1 MATIY
6 RKTPKGQAEIET
18 RAHHLPPRLRTPL
31 IMVDGK
37 RSVDELRKLIAN
49 QPDECLVALLEQGF
63 IEVVEGA
70 VAPKTTAAAPPAP
83 AAPAS
88 GTITPDVD
96 VLRRQAVRELYELL
110 GPVAEAV
117 AIKLEGAKSLDQLR
131 HSLGIARD
139 ILANSRG
146 TGAANAFAAKYLVP
160 LGA

>member
-37 RSVDELRKLIAN
+37 RSVDELRKLITN

-63 IEVVEGA
+63 IEAAEVA
-70 VAPKTTAAAPPAP
+70 TAPKPTAPPAP

-88 GTITPDVD
+88 GTITPGVD
-96 VLRRQAVRELYELL
+96 ALRRQAVRELNELL
-110 GPVAEAV
+110 GPMGEAV
-117 AIKLEGAKSLDQLR
+117 AIKLEGAKSLEQLR

-146 TGAANAFAAKYLVP
+146 AGAANAFAARYLEP
-160 LGA
+160 LGG

>member
-18 RAHHLPPRLRTPL
+18 RADHLPPRLRTPL

-37 RSVDELRKLIAN
+37 RSADDLRKLIAN
-49 QPDECLVALLEQGF
+49 QPDECLATLLEQGY
-63 IEVVEGA
+63 IEVVEAGA
-70 VAPKTTAAAPPAP
+70 APKAPAAAAPAP
-83 AAPAS
+83 AAPAA
-88 GTITPDVD
+88 GVITPGIDA
-96 VLRRQAVRELYELL
+96 LRRQAVRELNDQL

-117 AIKLEGAKSLDQLR
+117 AIKLEGAKTLEQLR

-139 ILANSRG
+139 ILANARG
-146 TGAANAFAAKYLVP
+146 AGAANAFAAKYLEP